1 MAQYRALFLNSPQAQ
16 CSIHESGK
24 MIFSAIR
31 DSSQFDWVYA
41 DLHKKYQP
49 DATAY
54 DCVLFNYHPG
64 TMPWLDMQAVRG
76 IECMKGT
83 IILETLPDSCFQM
96 CPPDVFDFHLAID
109 PTVREIP
116 GRLYGLPRP
125 LRVSTHSLA
134 DLAETD
140 EPTIGTFGFG
150 TPGKGFERVVDAVN
164 REFDRATIRVNIPQA
179 DFGDTARRR
188 MHNMPYVE
196 YMLQLM
202 RKVAKAGVTIEATH
216 AYRTQE
222 EIVAWCGQNTIN
234 VFLYDRMQPGL
245 SATTDQAIASG
256 RPLLVSDNQTFR
268 HIHTYMPAYP
278 DWTLRQAIALGGQAV
293 RKIQQDW
300 NPDAFR
306 KHLERAVLESMQVDH
321 TSLRPPSVICF
332 PQSGLAG
339 MVSRGIKQSKFM
351 REVVRGTNK
360 IRARIR
366 KRIFGASSS
375 QQPAA
380 PDTIETP
387 LHGSGLDVLFVNHP
401 AAQCGVHQY
410 GLNIATQLRAIAG
423 VRLHYQTASSAN
435 DFIEAYKSLRPAA
448 VIVNHFDATM
458 PWFTPEVA
466 REIEVPRLGFLHEM
480 TPDGVESL
488 DNSLFDVH
496 LVSDPTDRSSRP
508 DVFHSPRLLPDFCNY
523 AAEPI
528 VPTFGSFG
536 FGIANKG
543 FEECIDRIQAEYDE
557 ARIIF
562 QMPFNDVVD
571 RSGAHHAQAPA
582 ERCRKRV
589 LKPGITLEI
598 HHSFLKTRAL
608 LKFLGS
614 NTANIFLYD
623 ESLHR
628 GLSSVLEFAVAAR
641 RPLVINRCQMFRHVS
656 SLVPGVSLHD
666 RTIREIVAEG
676 ITPLVPLYNE
686 WSAAMFRKRWREF
699 LLHDLSNRYSSGNKG
714 QSNDRLE
721 NVRTLS

>member
-24 MIFSAIR
+24 MIFSAIA

-41 DLHKKYQP
+41 DLHEKYQP

-64 TMPWLDMQAVRG
+64 TMPWLNMQAVRG
-76 IECMKGT
+76 IECLKGT
-83 IILETLPDSCFQM
+83 IILETLPDSCFRM
-96 CPPDVFDFHLAID
+96 CPPDLFDFHLAID
-109 PTVREIP
+109 PTVSEIP
-116 GRLYGLPRP
+116 GRVYGLPRP
-125 LRVSTHSLA
+125 LHSIATQTLA
-134 DLAETD
+134 DPAEMA
-140 EPTIGTFGFG
+140 EPTIGTFGFA
-150 TPGKGFERVVDAVN
+150 TAGKGFERVVDAVN
-164 REFDRATIRVNIPQA
+164 REFDRATIRAHIPQA
-179 DFGDTARRR
+179 DFADKEMHR

-196 YMLQLM
+196 YLLQLM

-216 AYRTQE
+216 AYHTQE
-222 EIVAWCGQNTIN
+222 EMVAWCGQNTIN
-234 VFLYDRMQPGL
+234 VFLYDRIQPGL

-278 DWTLRQAIALGGQAV
+278 DWTLRQAIASGGQAV
-293 RKIQQDW
+293 RKIQEAW

-306 KHLERAVLESMQVDH
+306 KHLERAVLESMQVHH
-321 TSLRPPSVICF
+321 TSLRPPSVISF
-332 PQSGLAG
+332 PQ
-339 MVSRGIKQSKFM
+339 KPQPSKLV
-351 REVVRGTNK
+351 RNVVRATNK
-360 IRARIR
+360 IRAMIQ
-366 KRIFGASSS
+366 KRLARASLS
-375 QQPAA
+375 QQPPA

-387 LHGSGLDVLFVNHP
+387 LHGSGLDVLFVNHS

-410 GLNIATQLRAIAG
+410 GLNIATQLRTIAG

-448 VIVNHFDATM
+448 VIVNHFHATM

-480 TPDGVESL
+480 TPDLVESL

-496 LVSDPTDRSSRP
+496 LVSDPTNRSSRP

-562 QMPFNDVVD
+562 QMPFNDVID
-571 RSGAHHAQAPA
+571 RSGAHHAKATA

-656 SLVPGVSLHD
+656 SLVPGISLHD

-676 ITPLVPLYNE
+676 IAPLVPLYNE

-699 LLHDLSNRYSSGNKG
+699 LLHDLPNQYASGKTAR
-714 QSNDRLE
+714 STDRVE
-721 NVRTLS
+721 KFRPVA

>member
-1 MAQYRALFLNSPQAQ
+1 MAQYRAIFLNSPQAQ

-24 MIFSAIR
+24 MIFSAIA

-41 DLHKKYQP
+41 DLHEKYQP

-76 IECMKGT
+76 IECLKGT
-83 IILETLPDSCFQM
+83 IILETLPDSCFRM
-96 CPPDVFDFHLAID
+96 CPPDLFDFHLAID
-109 PTVREIP
+109 PTVSEIP
-116 GRLYGLPRP
+116 GRVYGLPRP
-125 LRVSTHSLA
+125 LHSIATQTLA
-134 DLAETD
+134 DPAEMA
-140 EPTIGTFGFG
+140 EPTIGTFGFA

-164 REFDRATIRVNIPQA
+164 REFDRATIRVHIPQA
-179 DFGDTARRR
+179 DFADKEMHR

-196 YMLQLM
+196 YLLQLM

-216 AYRTQE
+216 AYRSQA

-234 VFLYDRMQPGL
+234 VFLYDRIQPGL

-293 RKIQQDW
+293 RKIQEAW

-306 KHLERAVLESMQVDH
+306 KHLERAVLESMQVHH
-321 TSLRPPSVICF
+321 TSLRPPSVISF
-332 PQSGLAG
+332 PQ
-339 MVSRGIKQSKFM
+339 KPQPSKL
-351 REVVRGTNK
+351 VRNIVRVTNK
-360 IRARIR
+360 IRAMIQ
-366 KRIFGASSS
+366 KRLSRASHS
-375 QQPAA
+375 QQPPA

-387 LHGSGLDVLFVNHP
+387 LHGSGLDVLFVNHS

-410 GLNIATQLRAIAG
+410 GLNIATQLRTIAG
-423 VRLHYQTASSAN
+423 VRLHYKTASSAN
-435 DFIEAYKSLRPAA
+435 DFFEAYKSLRPAA
-448 VIVNHFDATM
+448 VIVNHFHATM

-466 REIEVPRLGFLHEM
+466 REIAVPRLGFLHEM
-480 TPDGVESL
+480 TPDAVESL

-496 LVSDPTDRSSRP
+496 LVSDPTNRSSRP

-523 AAEPI
+523 DAEPT

-562 QMPFNDVVD
+562 QMPFNDVID
-571 RSGAHHAQAPA
+571 RSGACHAQATA

-641 RPLVINRCQMFRHVS
+641 RPLIINRCQMFRHVS
-656 SLVPGVSLHD
+656 SLVPGISLHD

-676 ITPLVPLYNE
+676 IAPLVPLYNE

-699 LLHDLSNRYSSGNKG
+699 LLHDLPNRYVIRNKG

-721 NVRTLS
+721 KVCTVV

>member
-16 CSIHESGK
+16 CSIHESGT
-24 MIFSAIR
+24 MIFNAIS

-41 DLHKKYQP
+41 DLHEKYQP

-64 TMPWLDMQAVRG
+64 TMPWLSLKAVRG
-76 IECMKGT
+76 IQCLKGT
-83 IILETLPDSCFQM
+83 IILETLPGSCFHM

-109 PTVREIP
+109 PTVAESR

-125 LRVSTHSLA
+125 LHSIATQTLA
-134 DLAETD
+134 DPAEMA
-140 EPTIGTFGFG
+140 EPTIGTFGFA
-150 TPGKGFERVVDAVN
+150 TAGKGFERVVDAVN
-164 REFDRATIRVNIPQA
+164 REFDRATIRVHIPQA
-179 DFGDTARRR
+179 DFADAQLHR

-196 YMLQLM
+196 YLLQLM

-222 EIVAWCGQNTIN
+222 ENVAWCGQNTIN
-234 VFLYDRMQPGL
+234 VFLYDRIQPGL

-278 DWTLRQAIALGGQAV
+278 DWTLRQAIASGGQAV
-293 RKIQQDW
+293 RKIQEAW

-306 KHLERAVLESMQVDH
+306 KHLERAVLESMQVHH
-321 TSLRPPSVICF
+321 TSLRPPSVISF
-332 PQSGLAG
+332 PQ
-339 MVSRGIKQSKFM
+339 KPQPSKL
-351 REVVRGTNK
+351 VRNIVRVTNK
-360 IRARIR
+360 IRAMIQ
-366 KRIFGASSS
+366 KRLSRASLS
-375 QQPAA
+375 QQPPA

-387 LHGSGLDVLFVNHP
+387 LHGSGLDVLFVNHS
-401 AAQCGVHQY
+401 AAQCDVHQY
-410 GLNIATQLRAIAG
+410 GLNIATQLRTIAG
-423 VRLHYQTASSAN
+423 VRLHYQAASSAN
-435 DFIEAYKSLRPAA
+435 EFFEAYKSLRPAA
-448 VIVNHFDATM
+448 VIVNHFHATM

-466 REIEVPRLGFLHEM
+466 REIAVPRLGFLHEM
-480 TPDGVESL
+480 TPDLVESL

-496 LVSDPTDRSSRP
+496 LVSDPTNRSSRS
-508 DVFHSPRLLPDFCNY
+508 DVFQSPRLLPDFCNY
-523 AAEPI
+523 AAEPK

-562 QMPFNDVVD
+562 QMPFNDVID
-571 RSGAHHAQAPA
+571 RSGARHAKATA

-589 LKPGITLEI
+589 LKRGITLEI

-641 RPLVINRCQMFRHVS
+641 RPLIINRCQMFRHVS
-656 SLVPGVSLHD
+656 SLVPGISLHG

-676 ITPLVPLYNE
+676 IAPLVPLYNE

-699 LLHDLSNRYSSGNKG
+699 LLHDLPNRYASGNKG

-721 NVRTLS
+721 KVRTLV

>member
-1 MAQYRALFLNSPQAQ
+1 MAQYRAIFLNSPQAQ

-24 MIFSAIR
+24 MIFSAIA

-41 DLHKKYQP
+41 DLHEKYQP

-54 DCVLFNYHPG
+54 DCVLFNYHPC

-76 IECMKGT
+76 IECLKGT
-83 IILETLPDSCFQM
+83 IILETLPDSCFRM
-96 CPPDVFDFHLAID
+96 CPPDLFDFHLAID
-109 PTVREIP
+109 PTVAEIP
-116 GRLYGLPRP
+116 GRVYGLPRP
-125 LRVSTHSLA
+125 LHSIATQTLA
-134 DLAETD
+134 DPAEMA
-140 EPTIGTFGFG
+140 EPTIGTFGFA

-164 REFDRATIRVNIPQA
+164 REFDRATIRVHIPQA
-179 DFGDTARRR
+179 DFADKEMHR

-196 YMLQLM
+196 YLLQLM

-216 AYRTQE
+216 AYRSQA

-234 VFLYDRMQPGL
+234 VFLYDRIQPGL

-293 RKIQQDW
+293 RKIQEAW

-306 KHLERAVLESMQVDH
+306 KHLERAVLESMQVHH
-321 TSLRPPSVICF
+321 TSLRPPSVISF
-332 PQSGLAG
+332 PQ
-339 MVSRGIKQSKFM
+339 KPQPSKL
-351 REVVRGTNK
+351 VRNIVRVTNK
-360 IRARIR
+360 IRAMIQ
-366 KRIFGASSS
+366 KRLSRASHS
-375 QQPAA
+375 QQPPA

-387 LHGSGLDVLFVNHP
+387 LHGSGLDVLFVNHS

-410 GLNIATQLRAIAG
+410 GLNIATQLRTIAG
-423 VRLHYQTASSAN
+423 VRLHYKTASSAN
-435 DFIEAYKSLRPAA
+435 DFVEAYKSLRPAA
-448 VIVNHFDATM
+448 VIVNHFHATM

-466 REIEVPRLGFLHEM
+466 REIAVPRLGFLHEM
-480 TPDGVESL
+480 TPDAVESL

-496 LVSDPTDRSSRP
+496 LVSDPTNRSSRP

-523 AAEPI
+523 DAEPT

-562 QMPFNDVVD
+562 QMPFNDVID
-571 RSGAHHAQAPA
+571 RSGACHAQATA

-628 GLSSVLEFAVAAR
+628 GLSSVLEYAVAAR
-641 RPLVINRCQMFRHVS
+641 RPLIINRCQMFRHVS
-656 SLVPGVSLHD
+656 SLVPGISLHD

-676 ITPLVPLYNE
+676 IAPLVPLYNE

-699 LLHDLSNRYSSGNKG
+699 LLHDLPNRYAIRNKG

-721 NVRTLS
+721 KVCTVV

>member
-1 MAQYRALFLNSPQAQ
+1 MAQYSALFLNSPQAQ

-24 MIFSAIR
+24 MIFSAIA

-41 DLHKKYQP
+41 DLHEKYQ
-49 DATAY
+49 AGKTRY
-54 DCVLFNYHPG
+54 DCILFNYHPG
-64 TMPWLDMQAVRG
+64 TMPWLNMQAVRG
-76 IECMKGT
+76 IECLKGT
-83 IILETLPDSCFQM
+83 IILETLPDSCFHM
-96 CPPDVFDFHLAID
+96 CPPDLFDFHLAID
-109 PTVREIP
+109 PTVAEIP
-116 GRLYGLPRP
+116 GRVYGLPRP
-125 LRVSTHSLA
+125 LHSIAKQTLA
-134 DLAETD
+134 DPAEMA
-140 EPTIGTFGFG
+140 EPTIGTFGFA
-150 TPGKGFERVVDAVN
+150 TAGKGFERVVDAVN
-164 REFDRATIRVNIPQA
+164 REFDRATIRVHIPQA
-179 DFGDTARRR
+179 DFADAARHR

-196 YMLQLM
+196 YLLQLM

-222 EIVAWCGQNTIN
+222 EMVAWCGQNTIN
-234 VFLYDRMQPGL
+234 VFLYDRIQPGL

-278 DWTLRQAIALGGQAV
+278 DWTLRQAIASGGQAV
-293 RKIQQDW
+293 RKIQEAW

-306 KHLERAVLESMQVDH
+306 KHLERAVLESMQVHH
-321 TSLRPPSVICF
+321 TSLRPPSVISF
-332 PQSGLAG
+332 PQ
-339 MVSRGIKQSKFM
+339 KPQPSKLV
-351 REVVRGTNK
+351 RNVVRATNK
-360 IRARIR
+360 IRAMIQ
-366 KRIFGASSS
+366 KRLSRASHS
-375 QQPAA
+375 QQPPA

-410 GLNIATQLRAIAG
+410 GLNIATQLRTIAG

-435 DFIEAYKSLRPAA
+435 DFVEAYKSLRPAA
-448 VIVNHFDATM
+448 VIVNHFHATM

-466 REIEVPRLGFLHEM
+466 REITVPRLGFLHEM
-480 TPDGVESL
+480 TPDLVESL

-496 LVSDPTDRSSRP
+496 LVSDPTNRSSRP

-523 AAEPI
+523 AAEPT

-543 FEECIDRIQAEYDE
+543 FEECIDRIQEEYDE

-562 QMPFNDVVD
+562 QMPFNDVID
-571 RSGAHHAQAPA
+571 RSGAHHAKATA
-582 ERCRKRV
+582 GRCRERV
-589 LKPGITLEI
+589 LKRGITLEI

-628 GLSSVLEFAVAAR
+628 GLSSVLEFAVSAR
-641 RPLVINRCQMFRHVS
+641 RPLIINRCQMFRHVS
-656 SLVPGVSLHD
+656 SLVPGISLHG

-676 ITPLVPLYNE
+676 IAPLVPLYNE

-699 LLHDLSNRYSSGNKG
+699 LLHDLPNRYASGNKG

-721 NVRTLS
+721 KVRTVV

>member
-24 MIFSAIR
+24 MIFSDIA

-41 DLHKKYQP
+41 DLHEKYQP

-64 TMPWLDMQAVRG
+64 TMPWLNMQAVRG
-76 IECMKGT
+76 IECLKGT
-83 IILETLPDSCFQM
+83 IILETLPDSCFHM
-96 CPPDVFDFHLAID
+96 CPPDLFDFHLAID
-109 PTVREIP
+109 PTVAEIP
-116 GRLYGLPRP
+116 GRVYGLPRP
-125 LRVSTHSLA
+125 LHSIATQTLA
-134 DLAETD
+134 DPAEMA
-140 EPTIGTFGFG
+140 EPTIGTFGFA
-150 TPGKGFERVVDAVN
+150 TVGKGFERVVDAVN
-164 REFDRATIRVNIPQA
+164 REFDRATIRAHIPQA
-179 DFGDTARRR
+179 DFADKEMHR

-196 YMLQLM
+196 YLLQLM

-216 AYRTQE
+216 AYRSQA

-234 VFLYDRMQPGL
+234 VFLYDRIQPGL

-278 DWTLRQAIALGGQAV
+278 DWTLRQAIASGGQAV
-293 RKIQQDW
+293 RKIQEAW

-306 KHLERAVLESMQVDH
+306 KHLERAVLESMQVHH
-321 TSLRPPSVICF
+321 TSLRPPSVISF
-332 PQSGLAG
+332 PQ
-339 MVSRGIKQSKFM
+339 KPQPSKLV
-351 REVVRGTNK
+351 RNVVRATNK
-360 IRARIR
+360 IRAMIQ
-366 KRIFGASSS
+366 KRLSRASLS
-375 QQPAA
+375 QQPPA

-387 LHGSGLDVLFVNHP
+387 LHGSGLDVLFVNHS

-410 GLNIATQLRAIAG
+410 GLNIATQLRTIAG
-423 VRLHYQTASSAN
+423 VRLHYKTASSAN
-435 DFIEAYKSLRPAA
+435 DFVEAYKSLRPAA
-448 VIVNHFDATM
+448 VIVNHYHATM

-466 REIEVPRLGFLHEM
+466 REIAVPRLGFLHEM
-480 TPDGVESL
+480 TPDAVESL

-496 LVSDPTDRSSRP
+496 LVSDPTNRSSRP

-523 AAEPI
+523 AAEPT

-562 QMPFNDVVD
+562 QMPFNDVID
-571 RSGAHHAQAPA
+571 RSGAHYAKATA

-628 GLSSVLEFAVAAR
+628 GFASVLEFAIAAR
-641 RPLVINRCQMFRHVS
+641 RPLIINRCQMFRHVS
-656 SLVPGVSLHD
+656 SLVPGISLHD

-676 ITPLVPLYNE
+676 IAPLVPLYNE

-699 LLHDLSNRYSSGNKG
+699 LLHDLPNRYASGNKG

-721 NVRTLS
+721 KVRTVV